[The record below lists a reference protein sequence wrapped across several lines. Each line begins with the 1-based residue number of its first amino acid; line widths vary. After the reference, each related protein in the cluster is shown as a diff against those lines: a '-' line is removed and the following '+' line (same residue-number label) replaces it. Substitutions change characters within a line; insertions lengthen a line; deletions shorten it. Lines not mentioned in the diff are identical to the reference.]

1 MLSPI
6 DYASNMYFYK
16 NSVYPC
22 MKSLKIYKIISTK
35 VLKIARAVLI
45 IFMLINIFGAAL
57 WNTSNTYCINFIVL
71 KQEKYHS

>member
-57 WNTSNTYCINFIVL
+57 
-71 KQEKYHS
+71 